1 VADWLGQTPHLSNM
15 GDGLAFPMWS
25 DDGNFWWNGSEW
37 IAAAQAPPEAGAP
50 PGASAGEPAAE
61 TVAAPAESAMNE
73 PAVEVAPAADPMAG
87 AVGAVGAAAPVV
99 AAVGRN
105 QMFETTNQLEC
116 KERLRGIF
124 KIGQQYD
131 IFLPGVE
138 APAGYCH
145 RGFNWPF
152 AACDLKIYTDTTMAQ
167 ELLHIKQN
175 NGFDAWGSFD
185 LYDSANGQHVC
196 NFTRKF
202 WAGILQRKW
211 IVSTPEGQELLM
223 IQEDSLLKSLLRRFG
238 GGFFPPIALILR
250 TNLNFRSLDGTTDF
264 GAFNRKFSLRDRYEI
279 NRTSPDLDGRILWA
293 VGPLL
298 DNAGGR

>member
-1 VADWLGQTPHLSNM
+1 
-15 GDGLAFPMWS
+15 MWS
-25 DDGNFWWNGSEW
+25 DDEKFWWNGSEW

-61 TVAAPAESAMNE
+61 TPAESAMNE
-73 PAVEVAPAADPMAG
+73 PAVEVAP
-87 AVGAVGAAAPVV
+87 VGAAAPVV
-99 AAVGRN
+99 VAAGRN

-175 NGFDAWGSFD
+175 NGFDAWGSFA

-211 IVSTPEGQELLM
+211 IISTPEGQELLM

-238 GGFFPPIALILR
+238 GSFFPPIELILR

-264 GAFNRKFSLRDRYEI
+264 GSFNRKFSLRDRYEI
-279 NRTSPDLDGRILWA
+279 NRTSQDLDGRILWA

>member
-1 VADWLGQTPHLSNM
+1 
-15 GDGLAFPMWS
+15 MWA
-25 DDGNFWWNGSEW
+25 DDGKFWWNGSEW

-50 PGASAGEPAAE
+50 PSAPAGEPAAE

-73 PAVEVAPAADPMAG
+73 PAGEVAPA
-87 AVGAVGAAAPVV
+87 GAAAPVVAGPVV

-152 AACDLKIYTDTTMAQ
+152 AASDLKIYTDATMAQ

-196 NFTRKF
+196 TFTRKF

-250 TNLNFRSLDGTTDF
+250 TNLNFRSLDGTADF

-279 NRTSPDLDGRILWA
+279 NRTSAELDGRILWA